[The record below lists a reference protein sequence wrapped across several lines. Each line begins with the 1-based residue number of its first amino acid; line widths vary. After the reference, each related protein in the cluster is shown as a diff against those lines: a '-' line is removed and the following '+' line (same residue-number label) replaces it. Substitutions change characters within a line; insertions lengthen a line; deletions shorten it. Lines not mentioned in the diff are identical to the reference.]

1 MKFSIATASLLL
13 LCTVASATPEN
24 ILLPT
29 ANDNL
34 FKGAPEKFYMHVD
47 RTFEGVTSKPW
58 QGGAYGYV
66 RTPIRIN
73 DEVVLT
79 KFHEGIDIAP
89 LERDKAGNPLDII
102 NSISDGTVA
111 YVSNIA
117 GNSNYGKY
125 VVVEHNWNN
134 TAVFSIYAHLSD
146 ISCKVGD
153 AVKAGGPLGKMGF
166 TGAGINRARSHLH
179 LEIALKLSERF
190 EDWNKATGGSK
201 NLHGNFNGQNFTG
214 VDAAQFFSERQKNP
228 ALQFNSFVLSTPVHF
243 KVSVPSNGVIPE
255 FARRHN
261 WMLRGDAGKARSWE
275 ISFSSTGQPV
285 AFTASER
292 EVSTPTVTYLVN
304 SSIPH
309 QHLTRGLIR
318 GENGFGSLT
327 PAGLKLVAL
336 VSDDFPAATAV
347 KEDVAKKPATGRTVA
362 SQKPKAT
369 PKPQAAP
376 KPTKPKGKPAPTK
389 RN

>member
-1 MKFSIATASLLL
+1 MKFSIATAFLLL
-13 LCTVASATPEN
+13 LSPVASATPGT

-29 ANDNL
+29 ANDHL
-34 FKGAPEKFYMHVD
+34 FKGEPEKFYMHVD
-47 RTFEGVTSKPW
+47 RIFEGVTSKPW
-58 QGGAYGYV
+58 EGGAYGYV

-89 LERDKAGNPLDII
+89 MERDKAGNPLDII
-102 NSISDGTVA
+102 NSIADGTVA
-111 YVSNIA
+111 YISTIA

-166 TGAGINRARSHLH
+166 TGAGIDRARSHVH
-179 LEIALKLSERF
+179 LEIALKLSDRF
-190 EDWNKATGGSK
+190 DDWNKATGGSK

-214 VDAAQFFSERQKNP
+214 VDAARFFLERQKNP
-228 ALQFNSFVLSTPVHF
+228 ALEFNSFVLATPAHF
-243 KVSVPSNGVIPE
+243 KISVPSKGIIPE

-261 WMLRGDAGKARSWE
+261 WMLRGDAAKARSWE
-275 ISFSSTGQPV
+275 ISFSATGQPI

-292 EVSTPTVTYLVN
+292 EVSAPTVTYLVN
-304 SSIPH
+304 SRIPH
-309 QHLTRGLIR
+309 QHLTRGLIK
-318 GENGFGSLT
+318 GEDGFGSLT
-327 PAGLKLVAL
+327 SAGLKLVAL
-336 VSDDFPAATAV
+336 VSDDFPTAAAV
-347 KEDVAKKPATGRTVA
+347 KEDVARKPTTGKTVA
-362 SQKPKAT
+362 STKPKAT
-369 PKPQAAP
+369 PKPQ